1 MVKKADFGGII
12 PAMLTPFTEHQE
24 LDIGGIRETVNFLI
38 ESGVSAIMCNGSTGE
53 EAALTRKEC
62 IKVVEATV
70 AAADGRVKVIAGAG
84 APATREVIERSR
96 EAKSAGADS
105 VMIVT
110 PFYEIPS
117 QDGLYRHY
125 ETIAGAVDIPIVMY
139 NIPPHTN
146 VEIRLHTLEKLV
158 EIDNIVA
165 LKDSSGNLSYFAEV
179 IRTVGEKISVL
190 TGGDDITLPCF
201 TMGCSG
207 AILALANIAPHLLVE
222 LYNAVK
228 QDEMEKAR
236 KLYYQ
241 LLPIAQA
248 ISAPENFPTPVKEA
262 VSILGR
268 PAGPA
273 RSPIIP
279 IGEEE
284 KEKIRLA
291 LRVAGLL

>member
-1 MVKKADFGGII
+1 MVKKMGFRGII
-12 PAMLTPFTEHQE
+12 PAMLTPFTQNGEV
-24 LDIGGIRETVNFLI
+24 DVSGVKKTVNFLI
-38 ESGVSAIMCNGSTGE
+38 ENEVSAIMCNGSTGE
-53 EAALTRKEC
+53 EAALTRDEC
-62 IKVVEATV
+62 VRVAEATV
-70 AAADGRVKVIAGAG
+70 AAVDGRVKVIAGAG

-96 EAKSAGADS
+96 EAKGAGADS

-110 PFYEIPS
+110 PFYEIPG
-117 QDGLYRHY
+117 QEGLYRHY
-125 ETIAGAVDIPIVMY
+125 EAVAEAVDIPIVMY

-146 VEIRLHTLEKLV
+146 VEIGLRTLEKLV

-179 IRTVGEKISVL
+179 IRTVGDKISVL

-201 TMGCSG
+201 TMGCPG
-207 AILALANIAPHLLVE
+207 AILALANIAPRLLVE
-222 LYNAVK
+222 LYEAVR
-228 QDEMEKAR
+228 QNEMERAR

-241 LLPIAQA
+241 LLPVAQA
-248 ISAPENFPTPVKEA
+248 ISAPENFPAPVKEA

-279 IGEEE
+279 VGEGE
-284 KEKIRLA
+284 KETIRLA
-291 LRVAGLL
+291 LRAAGLV